1 MGKKIICFVLFLL
14 NVSLLVSNNYYV
26 PTDSINLYPSGCEI
40 NLENP
45 EPEHWV
51 NISVHKRLVYH
62 VTKPYLF
69 PFIVDSL
76 KTKRPAVII
85 CPGGAYEFLSI
96 DYEGFNV
103 AQWFQKRGISAFVL
117 KYRLPIDYVSINE
130 PTVALK
136 DLEKAIYYVRKNAS
150 KLGIDST
157 KIGVVGFSAGGHLA
171 ALASVH
177 YKHPLINVEPQ
188 DIRPDF
194 SILLYPMIS
203 TRRKYASTV
212 KEFKM
217 TKVRVNPIVKRILSA
232 DRFVNK
238 NTPPAFILAA
248 KNDTVV
254 KCKNSILYAKRCTKK
269 KVSNQLVLLEKGGHG
284 FGISESSKVNYW
296 TLYLEAW
303 LINMELI
310 SY

>member
-1 MGKKIICFVLFLL
+1 MGKKIICFVLLCI
-14 NVSLLVSNNYYV
+14 NVSILIAQKPYV
-26 PTDSINLYPSGCEI
+26 PTDSINLYPSGCDI
-40 NLENP
+40 TLENP

-51 NISVHKRLVYH
+51 NISENKRFVYH
-62 VTKPYLF
+62 VTKPFLF
-69 PFIVDSL
+69 PFVVDSI

-96 DYEGFNV
+96 DNEGFNV

-117 KYRLPIDYVSINE
+117 KYRLPIDYVSIDE

-136 DLEKAIYYVRKNAS
+136 DLEKAIWYVRKNAT
-150 KLGIDST
+150 KFGIDST

-177 YKHPLINVEPQ
+177 YKHPLIDVEPQ
-188 DIRPDF
+188 TIRPDF

-203 TRRKYASTV
+203 TRRSYASTV

-217 TKVRVNPIVKRILSA
+217 TKVRMNPIVKRILSA

-238 NTPPAFILAA
+238 KTPPAFILAA
-248 KNDTVV
+248 KNDTIV
-254 KCKNSILYAKRCTKK
+254 KSKNSILYAKRCTKK
-269 KVSNQLVLLEKGGHG
+269 KVANQLVLLEKGGHG
-284 FGISESSKVNYW
+284 FGISESSKVDYW